1 MHDLLF
7 IILVRLSIKRIIKK
21 IPKLSYSPQQVS
33 VLEYAVCYSDD
44 NNMLIVYFPE

>member
-7 IILVRLSIKRIIKK
+7 IILVSLSIKRIIKK

-33 VLEYAVCYSDD
+33 VLEYAVCYSD